1 VTPAPARIAWRA
13 FQRFLDHSGP
23 DRAAAVAY
31 YTLLSLLPLFIF
43 VISVGVAFLGSFDAA
58 YRGTLIL
65 FGGLVV
71 HLDQASLDTLRA
83 FVERS
88 VRFQWPGILILAWT
102 SKRVFGGLLSA
113 LETVFQ
119 VPGRGFARGNLMAL
133 AMVLITGVGLLATLA
148 LTLVVATAEGLL
160 LRFAPMGSGALRGAT
175 ALALTRG
182 LPVFITLSFFFIVYR
197 VVPHRV
203 MRARHALAGAAL
215 ATVLWEGAK
224 AGFAY
229 YVRNLAHYAGL
240 YGTLEGVIVLALW
253 LELSVSIILYCGE
266 VVALLVPAAAPSATS
281 VPPAAANTIDTR
293 PAGE

>member
-1 VTPAPARIAWRA
+1 VTPAPASIAWRA

-58 YRGTLIL
+58 YQGTLIL

-88 VRFQWPGILILAWT
+88 VRFQWPGILLLAWT

-113 LETVFQ
+113 LEAVFQ
-119 VPGRGFARGNLMAL
+119 VRGRGFARGNLMAL

-160 LRFAPMGSGALRGAT
+160 LRFAPMGSGVLRSAT
-175 ALALTRG
+175 ALVLTRG

-266 VVALLVPAAAPSATS
+266 VVALLVPAATVVAPDRQAPLT
-281 VPPAAANTIDTR
+281 PAR
-293 PAGE
+293 PRE

>member
-1 VTPAPARIAWRA
+1 MIPAPARIAWRA
-13 FQRFLDHSGP
+13 FQRFIEHAGP

-43 VISVGVAFLGSFDAA
+43 VISVGVALLGSFDAA
-58 YRGTLIL
+58 YQGTLIL

-88 VRFQWPGILILAWT
+88 VRFQWPGILLLAWT

-113 LETVFQ
+113 LEAVFQ

-160 LRFAPMGSGALRGAT
+160 LRFAPMGADALRGMT
-175 ALALTRG
+175 AIAVTRG
-182 LPVFITLSFFFIVYR
+182 LPVLITLSFFFIVYR
-197 VVPHRV
+197 FVPHRV
-203 MRARHALAGAAL
+203 MRARHALAGAVL

-240 YGTLEGVIVLALW
+240 YGALEGVIVLALW

-266 VVALLVPAAAPSATS
+266 VVALLIPAAIPAI
-281 VPPAAANTIDTR
+281 PAATD
-293 PAGE
+293 